1 MKFKLPVK
9 IKNMETQTLREF
21 YCSRGI
27 IWAYVSIKFMMI
39 EKKQDRLVFGK
50 FLFMR
55 GSNKENNF
63 QEDGIMKDFRTW
75 IISQGKWKWFISD
88 FININFYF
96 QKKFK
101 NFWST
106 SLKLCFLNV
115 FSILFWTQ
123 IFLTFLYIHKIINH
137 KKSKIH

>member
-27 IWAYVSIKFMMI
+27 IWAYVLIKFMMI

-50 FLFMR
+50 FSFMR
-55 GSNKENNF
+55 GFNKENNF
-63 QEDGIMKDFRTW
+63 QEDGIMKGFRTRL
-75 IISQGKWKWFISD
+75 IFQGKWKWFISD
-88 FININFYF
+88 FINIIFFF

-101 NFWST
+101 NL
-106 SLKLCFLNV
+106 LKYKFKVMFFECIFYSVLNSNIFN
-115 FSILFWTQ
+115 FSF
-123 IFLTFLYIHKIINH
+123 YP
-137 KKSKIH
+137 